1 MTMTTNPASHL
12 AYVLRLA
19 DSALILGQRN
29 AEWCG
34 HGPILEE
41 DIALTNMSL
50 DLIGQ
55 ARLLYAHAADLERAL
70 TGTTRTEDDYA
81 FFRAERD
88 FANLTLVELPHYGP
102 LAGTA
107 HAVNDYAVTIV
118 RNFLYAT
125 LMLHLWTAL
134 EGSAD
139 PQLAAIAAKSVKE
152 TRYHEH
158 HAREWLIRFGDGT
171 DVSHRRAQAALDYLL
186 PYTRECFAADA
197 VERDV
202 AAAGI
207 APAADTLEAAWR
219 ADVDAALA
227 EATLVAAPPATHVT
241 TGKFGE
247 HSEHM
252 GFLLAQMQS
261 LARQHPG
268 ASW

>member
-1 MTMTTNPASHL
+1 MAMTTTPASHL

-70 TGTTRTEDDYA
+70 TGATRTEDDYA

-107 HAVNDYAVTIV
+107 HAVNDYSMTDDRAQFPLRDADAAPVCGPRSKARPI
-118 RNFLYAT
+118 RN
-125 LMLHLWTAL
+125 WPR
-134 EGSAD
+134 SRRNR
-139 PQLAAIAAKSVKE
+139 S
-152 TRYHEH
+152 R
-158 HAREWLIRFGDGT
+158 
-171 DVSHRRAQAALDYLL
+171 RRAITSI
-186 PYTRECFAADA
+186 TRAN
-197 VERDV
+197 
-202 AAAGI
+202 G
-207 APAADTLEAAWR
+207 
-219 ADVDAALA
+219 
-227 EATLVAAPPATHVT
+227 
-241 TGKFGE
+241 
-247 HSEHM
+247 
-252 GFLLAQMQS
+252 
-261 LARQHPG
+261 
-268 ASW
+268 